1 MAELTDKIKRE
12 HARLAAEIERHNHL
26 YYVLDQPTLS
36 DFEFDQLFDR
46 LLALEKSHP
55 ELVTL
60 DSPSQRVGTA
70 ASKKFGQVPHRIPLL
85 SLQKVTT
92 YDEFLEF
99 DRRVKQGL
107 ERTSS
112 VDYYAEPK
120 LDGLAVELV
129 YEKGLLT
136 VGSTRG
142 DGSTGENITANL
154 RTIRNIPLRL
164 DSKLVADYPLLEIRG
179 EIILRKSDFEKVNQK
194 LIAAN
199 AAPLA
204 NTRNGAAG
212 SLRQLDSRIT
222 AERPLRF
229 VAYGI
234 SDTNLPRLQR
244 QSSSVQFLA
253 MLGFEINNASLC
265 KLPEDVRAAFEKL
278 EKKRPSLDVDLDG
291 MVIKV
296 DEFLHQDQLGQIS
309 RAPRWAVAWKFAAE
323 LAETII
329 ENVIFSVGRSGA
341 VTPVAVLKPVQVG
354 GVTVSNAS
362 LHNEDELNRLDLHI
376 GDSVVVRRAGDVI
389 PEVMEVI
396 TEKRPKKAERV
407 TFPSTC
413 PSCGHKIHRMEGEA
427 VWSCQN
433 PACPAQLVGRVFHFA
448 SKSGVDIDGLGEKLI
463 TQMIEKGHIHDV
475 SDLYTISMEQL
486 LTLDLMADRRAQNL
500 LDAINTSRSA
510 SLPRIF
516 NALGIPGI
524 GETSAKILAEEFSTI
539 DALIAASVEQLTY
552 VNGIGPIM
560 AADIRAFLDDPDTAK
575 LIKRLRDG
583 GVQFPPFAK
592 RKTDGP
598 LQGLTF
604 VITGTLEKPRSFY
617 KDRIE
622 SLGGKIASSVSKATT
637 HLLCG
642 ADPGSKLDQAKKL
655 GTTVIDADGLETL
668 ITSRS

>member
-60 DSPSQRVGTA
+60 DSPSQRVGAA

-99 DRRVKQGL
+99 DRRVRQGL

-179 EIILRKSDFEKVNQK
+179 EVILRKSDFAKVNQK

-253 MLGFEINNASLC
+253 KLGFEINAASLC
-265 KLPEDVRAAFEKL
+265 KSPADVRTAFEKL
-278 EKKRPSLDVDLDG
+278 EKKRPTLDVDLDG

-323 LAETII
+323 LAETIV

-362 LHNEDELNRLDLHI
+362 LHNEDELNRLDLHF

-396 TEKRPKKAERV
+396 VEKRPKKAERV

-413 PSCGHKIHRMEGEA
+413 PSCGHKIHRLEGEA
-427 VWSCQN
+427 VWSCPN

-475 SDLYTISMEQL
+475 ADLYTISMEQL

-510 SLPRIF
+510 SLPRLL
-516 NALGIPGI
+516 NSLGIPGI

-539 DALIAASVEQLTY
+539 DSLVAASVEQLTSI
-552 VNGIGPIM
+552 NRIGPIM
-560 AADIRAFLDDPDTAK
+560 AADIRAFLDDPDTIK
-575 LIKRLRDG
+575 LIKRLREG

-655 GTTVIDADGLETL
+655 GTTVIDADGLEAL